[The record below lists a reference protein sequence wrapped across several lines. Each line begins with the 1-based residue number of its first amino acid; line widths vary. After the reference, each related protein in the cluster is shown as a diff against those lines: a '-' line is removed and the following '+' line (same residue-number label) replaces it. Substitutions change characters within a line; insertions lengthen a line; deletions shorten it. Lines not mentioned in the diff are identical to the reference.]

1 MLTFLVVVIILASLL
16 LAFIVLIQNSKGGGL
31 ASNFAGQNQ
40 VLGVRKTTDF
50 LEKATWTV
58 AALIMILSLTTAI
71 KVQNDYKKLRPS
83 KTEQTEQTDQSGDQG
98 QDNQTEDKE

>member
-50 LEKATWTV
+50 LEKATWTI

-71 KVQNDYKKLRPS
+71 KVQNDYKKSRPA
-83 KTEQTEQTDQSGDQG
+83 KTEQTEQTDKQS
-98 QDNQTEDKE
+98 QDNQTEEKK

>member
-1 MLTFLVVVIILASLL
+1 MLTFLIVVIILASLL

-50 LEKATWTV
+50 LEKATWTM
-58 AALIMILSLTTAI
+58 AGLIMFLCLTVAV
-71 KVQNDYKKLRPS
+71 KVKSDYNKTRPAVQ
-83 KTEQTEQTDQSGDQG
+83 EQTEQTST
-98 QDNQTEDKE
+98 TEEPVK

>member
-1 MLTFLVVVIILASLL
+1 MLTLLVVLIILASLL

-50 LEKATWTV
+50 LEKATWTI
-58 AALIMILSLTTAI
+58 AAVIMVLCLSTAI
-71 KVQNDYKKLRPS
+71 LVKNEYRKSRPAE
-83 KTEQTEQTDQSGDQG
+83 TQQTEQPATPESDL
-98 QDNQTEDKE
+98 

>member
-1 MLTFLVVVIILASLL
+1 MLTFLIVVIILASLL

-50 LEKATWTV
+50 LEKATWTM
-58 AALIMILSLTTAI
+58 AGLIMFLCLTVAV
-71 KVQNDYKKLRPS
+71 KVKSDYNKTRPAVQ
-83 KTEQTEQTDQSGDQG
+83 EQTEQTS
-98 QDNQTEDKE
+98 NTEEPVK

>member
-1 MLTFLVVVIILASLL
+1 MLTFLIVVIILASLL

-50 LEKATWTV
+50 LEKATWTI
-58 AALIMILSLTTAI
+58 AALIMVLCLSVAI
-71 KVQNDYKKLRPS
+71 KVKSDYNKSRPAAQ
-83 KTEQTEQTDQSGDQG
+83 EQTEQTDQNS
-98 QDNQTEDKE
+98 NTEEQPTKTK

>member
-1 MLTFLVVVIILASLL
+1 MLTFLIVVIILASLL

-50 LEKATWTV
+50 LEKATWTMAGVIMVLCISV
-58 AALIMILSLTTAI
+58 AV
-71 KVQNDYKKLRPS
+71 KVKSDYNKS
-83 KTEQTEQTDQSGDQG
+83 KPVMQEQTEQTS
-98 QDNQTEDKE
+98 NANTEEQPVNSK

>member
-1 MLTFLVVVIILASLL
+1 MLTFLIVVIILASLL

-40 VLGVRKTTDF
+40 DLGVRKTTDF
-50 LEKATWTV
+50 LEKATWTI

>member
-50 LEKATWTV
+50 LEKATWTI